1 MANLKVF
8 VSSTCYDLGVIRA
21 QLKGLIEQLGFEP
34 ILSEYKDVLFDP
46 RTHTHT
52 SCVEEVSSAD
62 IVILLIGGRY
72 GGRAVPEAVSAV
84 DIESLMKASKSL
96 DSLKSREN
104 LSVTQLEVLKAIE
117 SRIPV
122 FAFVDD
128 RVMHDHATYEKNK
141 NKEIISQL
149 EFASIEKSE
158 TAKFIFEFIN
168 FLRHRSSNNAIINFG
183 SFGDLED
190 AIKRQFSALFQKLLS
205 ESRRAKD
212 EIQKISN
219 LSDQL
224 EALKAAVLTAVGTE
238 NEKKVAR
245 AVVRF
250 RRMVEFLREFGISNI
265 LEIPKDETLARNVG
279 ILRAVGIVSIFDLPP
294 NVAKK
299 AQISNV
305 SSYRPTTIIL
315 MHDGSVLSSR
325 YGINE
330 SSLEA
335 DWKDFFSLP
344 EATRGVVFGTLSE
357 MYPSPSGRFI
367 RKEKIKG
374 DDLRQSLIFIENKA
388 RENDTS
394 DDLLNSDED
403 EEEGGSIHRE

>member
-141 NKEIISQL
+141 NKEIMPR
-149 EFASIEKSE
+149 
-158 TAKFIFEFIN
+158 
-168 FLRHRSSNNAIINFG
+168 LRNPKP
-183 SFGDLED
+183 L
-190 AIKRQFSALFQKLLS
+190 
-205 ESRRAKD
+205 
-212 EIQKISN
+212 N
-219 LSDQL
+219 LS
-224 EALKAAVLTAVGTE
+224 
-238 NEKKVAR
+238 
-245 AVVRF
+245 
-250 RRMVEFLREFGISNI
+250 
-265 LEIPKDETLARNVG
+265 
-279 ILRAVGIVSIFDLPP
+279 
-294 NVAKK
+294 
-299 AQISNV
+299 
-305 SSYRPTTIIL
+305 
-315 MHDGSVLSSR
+315 LS
-325 YGINE
+325 
-330 SSLEA
+330 
-335 DWKDFFSLP
+335 
-344 EATRGVVFGTLSE
+344 
-357 MYPSPSGRFI
+357 
-367 RKEKIKG
+367 
-374 DDLRQSLIFIENKA
+374 SLIFYGI
-388 RENDTS
+388 
-394 DDLLNSDED
+394 DLQTTPL
-403 EEEGGSIHRE
+403 